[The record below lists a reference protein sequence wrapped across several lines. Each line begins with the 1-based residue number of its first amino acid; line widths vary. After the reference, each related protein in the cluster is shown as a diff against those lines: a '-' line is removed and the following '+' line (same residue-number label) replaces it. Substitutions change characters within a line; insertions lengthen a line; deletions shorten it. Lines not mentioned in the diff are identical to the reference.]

1 MTVSLYSS
9 SCAADGVAIILS
21 KKTVPTIADTTTFL
35 CDLIIVPPFV
45 CFICPV
51 GPSLEPVLERF
62 DALPFPG
69 LVDEFIAGMD
79 RDRGD
84 PRRELGASL
93 EPGQTFENVQK
104 DLLKNLLVRR
114 PVPDVPVD
122 QVIDEVLV
130 VLDQPVRIHRHCV
143 RHDGARRDLR
153 RNFFFIYQICLIS
166 ERNVARFL

>member
-1 MTVSLYSS
+1 MM
-9 SCAADGVAIILS
+9 
-21 KKTVPTIADTTTFL
+21 
-35 CDLIIVPPFV
+35 PPFV
-45 CFICPV
+45 CFICPA
-51 GPSLEPVLERF
+51 GPSFKPVPERF

-114 PVPDVPVD
+114 PVPDGPVD
-122 QVIDEVLV
+122 QVIDEILV
-130 VLDQPVRIHRHCV
+130 VLDQPVCIH
-143 RHDGARRDLR
+143 GAFSLFRPDP
-153 RNFFFIYQICLIS
+153 FVS
-166 ERNVARFL
+166 